1 MSENIANRVG
11 RIVSGTLNS
20 LVDAV
25 ENMAPEVMLE
35 EVVREIDS
43 AIDDVRAEL
52 GKTVANKHL
61 ATRRLQ
67 EENRKHEEL
76 SSNLEVAVTENRDDL
91 AEAAISKQMDIEAQM
106 PVLES
111 TIRDASEREAELE
124 SFVTALQAKKR
135 EMREELKQFRES
147 RQAAANNV
155 DPDSSGGKDSVGG
168 KVSRAE
174 SAFERIMERETGL
187 SGAATTAGKTA
198 AQLVE
203 LEDLARRNRVAE
215 RLADLKAR
223 NAKK

>member
-1 MSENIANRVG
+1 MNESIANRVG

-25 ENMAPEVMLE
+25 ENMAPEVVLE
-35 EVVREIDS
+35 EIVREIDG

-76 SSNLEVAVTENRDDL
+76 SANLEVAMSENRDDL
-91 AEAAISKQMDIEAQM
+91 AEAAISKQIDIEAQI

-111 TIRDASEREAELE
+111 TIRDASEREVELE
-124 SFVTALQAKKR
+124 GYVIALQAKKR

-147 RQAAANNV
+147 RQAVTSNV

-187 SGAATTAGKTA
+187 SGTSSMAGRTA
-198 AQLVE
+198 AQLAE
-203 LEDLARRNRVAE
+203 LEDLARKNRVAE
-215 RLADLKAR
+215 RLAAHKAQHI
-223 NAKK
+223 KQ